1 MNYSVLYN
9 PYAANSQGEAQAK
22 RLESVYPEATLA
34 YYDITKITDYK
45 KFFEELE
52 TENDVILCGGDGTI
66 NRFVNAIEGLEITH
80 KILYYPCG
88 SGNDFAREVGKADG
102 MPIDL
107 APYIQNL
114 PTVTVKGETFRFLN
128 GVGYGIDGYCCEVGD
143 KFRAEKPGQDIN
155 YTAIAIKGLLFHY
168 KPVDATVIVDGKEYN
183 FKKVWLAPV
192 MNGYYY
198 GGGMWP
204 APEQRRESDTIS
216 VMLFHKMG
224 KLGALMTFPGI
235 FKGTHVKK
243 KKHVAVLSGKEITVK
258 YSSPR
263 SVQVDGE
270 TILEV
275 SEIYAKK

>member
-1 MNYSVLYN
+1 MKYSVLYN

-88 SGNDFAREVGKADG
+88 SGNDFAREVGNADG

-243 KKHVAVLSGKEITVK
+243 KKHVVVLSGKEITVK

>member
-1 MNYSVLYN
+1 MKYSVLYN

-88 SGNDFAREVGKADG
+88 SGNDFAREVGNADG

-143 KFRAEKPGQDIN
+143 KFRAEKPGHDIN